1 MIDSIKALTFDV
13 FGTVVDWRSS
23 LIEEGERLT
32 KRLGYKVSWEE
43 FADKWRAGYGPA
55 MQRVRQGDIAWTNI
69 DNLHRTILDEL
80 IIEFGLTSMTEK
92 EVSNLNK
99 VWHRLKPWND
109 AVEGLTRL
117 KKRFTVA
124 TLSNGNISLLEN
136 MARFANLP
144 WDQIFSAEFFGHY
157 KPDAETYLGA
167 VALLE
172 LEPAEV
178 MMVAAHPSDLEAAA
192 ENGLR
197 TGYVSRPLEWGPE
210 AAPDQTSEYDFDIV
224 SSDFHDLATKLGA

>member
-1 MIDSIKALTFDV
+1 MTDSIKALTFDV

-23 LIEEGERLT
+23 VIEEGERLS
-32 KRLGYKVSWEE
+32 KRLGYKVNWEE

-109 AVEGLTRL
+109 AIEGLTRL

-124 TLSNGNISLLEN
+124 TLSNGNLSL
-136 MARFANLP
+136 
-144 WDQIFSAEFFGHY
+144 IH
-157 KPDAETYLGA
+157 
-167 VALLE
+167 
-172 LEPAEV
+172 
-178 MMVAAHPSDLEAAA
+178 
-192 ENGLR
+192 
-197 TGYVSRPLEWGPE
+197 
-210 AAPDQTSEYDFDIV
+210 I
-224 SSDFHDLATKLGA
+224 